1 MRVPV
6 LLASVGA
13 LTLAS
18 QASAFVYLFD
28 FPIDGLQE
36 VPPVATPGTGNGV
49 VTYDDFTNM
58 LSWTITYQDLIGQA
72 TLSHFH
78 GPAGFGMN
86 AGVQIDIAALS
97 GGIASPMVGMTTISE
112 SQEADLLAGLWYVN
126 IHSTFRP
133 GGEIRG
139 QVVPAP
145 GALAL
150 GAFAGLAAVRRRR

>member
-6 LLASVGA
+6 ILASVGA

-18 QASAFVYLFD
+18 QTSAFVYLFD

-36 VPPVATPGTGNGV
+36 VPPVATPGFGNGV
-49 VTYDDFTNM
+49 VTYDDFTNS
-58 LSWTITYQDLIGQA
+58 LSWTITYSGLIGVP
-72 TLSHFH
+72 TVSHFH
-78 GPAGFGMN
+78 GSAPVGVN
-86 AGVQIDIAALS
+86 AGVQVDIAALS
-97 GGIASPMVGMTTISE
+97 GGIASPMIGMTTISE
-112 SQEADLLAGLWYVN
+112 AQEAALLAGLWYVN
-126 IHSTFRP
+126 VHSDFRP

-150 GAFAGLAAVRRRR
+150 GAIGGLIVTRRRR